1 LFLFVTVLRTE
12 IPKAT
17 GSRHKFRFR
26 SNNKTGIEPP
36 MEELEKAPKEL
47 KGSAT
52 L

>member
-1 LFLFVTVLRTE
+1 MLTV
-12 IPKAT
+12 
-17 GSRHKFRFR
+17 S
-26 SNNKTGIEPP
+26 PP